1 MAEIAPSRIEPIADP
16 GPGPGPQDQSAS
28 KQHAKAAAFGK
39 HGTSPTP
46 EIGAPEAEEKHE
58 LDEMA

>member
-16 GPGPGPQDQSAS
+16 GPGPGSQDQTAS
-28 KQHAKAAAFGK
+28 KQRTKAAAAGK
-39 HGTSPTP
+39 HVLSPTP
-46 EIGAPEAEEKHE
+46 EIGAPEAEDKHE